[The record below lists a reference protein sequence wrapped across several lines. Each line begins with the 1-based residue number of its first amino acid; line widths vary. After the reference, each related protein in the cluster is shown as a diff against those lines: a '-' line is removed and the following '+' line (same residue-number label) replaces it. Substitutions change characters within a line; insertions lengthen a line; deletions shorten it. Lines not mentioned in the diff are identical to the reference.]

1 MYIVNTLHYACMDG
15 WIDGCKRNKCKKGI
29 LTLVT
34 VKQRNVLHSYIY
46 EAVTNPLPKRFSL

>member
-1 MYIVNTLHYACMDG
+1 MHAWMVGLMDA
-15 WIDGCKRNKCKKGI
+15 NETNAKKGI

-34 VKQRNVLHSYIY
+34 IKQRNVLHSYIY